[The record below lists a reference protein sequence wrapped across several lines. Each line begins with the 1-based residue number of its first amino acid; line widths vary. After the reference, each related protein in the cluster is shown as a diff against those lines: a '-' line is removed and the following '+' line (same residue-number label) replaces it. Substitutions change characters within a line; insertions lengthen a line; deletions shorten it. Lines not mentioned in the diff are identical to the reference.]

1 MQNEHNN
8 AQKVEWCDAKEVHA
22 RFGISRTPLYG
33 LINDG
38 LVRSTS
44 LQKDG
49 SKRGK
54 RLFHCQSI
62 RDYLESKATGG
73 LTIQKILPQTTPAEI
88 SMMTEI
94 LKDKHAAGG
103 F

>member
-1 MQNEHNN
+1 MSNEQLT
-8 AQKVEWCDAKEVHA
+8 ALKAEWCDAKEVHA

-38 LVRSTS
+38 LVRTSS
-44 LQKDG
+44 LQKEG
-49 SKRGK
+49 SQRGK

-73 LTIQKILPQTTPAEI
+73 IIL
-88 SMMTEI
+88 
-94 LKDKHAAGG
+94 AGKG
-103 F
+103 EAQ